1 MAPGSF
7 PKYPTLRKRI
17 ALELFRLIK
26 RNESKTHKLHT
37 LFWECT
43 LRCNVACR
51 HCGSDCRVS
60 SQQKDMPREDFLRVI
75 DEILPH
81 VDPHRLLV
89 IFTGGEALLRDDLAL
104 CGQELNRRE
113 FPWGVVS
120 NGYLMT
126 ASRLQELVAA
136 GMHTATISL
145 DGFEQAH
152 NWLRRNPR
160 SFERALNA
168 IRLLGRYP
176 EVTWDVVTC
185 VNQHNIGDL
194 NLFKEFLIEN
204 GVQRWRLF
212 TIFPVGRAATHAGLQ
227 LDNVQFTH
235 LLEFIRECRKEGR
248 IHTSYGCEGFLGNY
262 EYEVRD
268 QFFLCH
274 AGIHVASVLADGA
287 ISGCPSIRANFHQ
300 GNIYKDSFWDVWQNR
315 FQSYRDRKWAH
326 EGECADCEMFRYCEG
341 HGMHLRDDQGK
352 LLVCHDKRLL

>member
-1 MAPGSF
+1 MATKSF

-37 LFWECT
+37 LF
-43 LRCNVACR
+43 
-51 HCGSDCRVS
+51 
-60 SQQKDMPREDFLRVI
+60 LRVI

-81 VDPHRLLV
+81 VNPHRLLV
-89 IFTGGEALLRDDLAL
+89 IFTGGEALLRDDLVL

-204 GVQRWRLF
+204 GVRRWRL
-212 TIFPVGRAATHAGLQ
+212 IYPSA
-227 LDNVQFTH
+227 
-235 LLEFIRECRKEGR
+235 R
-248 IHTSYGCEGFLGNY
+248 IHPGKPKRGT
-262 EYEVRD
+262 D
-268 QFFLCH
+268 
-274 AGIHVASVLADGA
+274 
-287 ISGCPSIRANFHQ
+287 P
-300 GNIYKDSFWDVWQNR
+300 
-315 FQSYRDRKWAH
+315 H
-326 EGECADCEMFRYCEG
+326 ELW
-341 HGMHLRDDQGK
+341 LRG
-352 LLVCHDKRLL
+352 LFG

>member
-1 MAPGSF
+1 MATKSF

-89 IFTGGEALLRDDLAL
+89 IFTGGEALLRNDLAL

-185 VNQHNIGDL
+185 VNMRDYSSTTS
-194 NLFKEFLIEN
+194 NLPICSNSSGKAEKRDGSTRVMAARAFWVTTN
-204 GVQRWRLF
+204 TRYA
-212 TIFPVGRAATHAGLQ
+212 TNSSYATPVFMSHRCWPMALSQVAPASGPT
-227 LDNVQFTH
+227 
-235 LLEFIRECRKEGR
+235 FIKV
-248 IHTSYGCEGFLGNY
+248 T
-262 EYEVRD
+262 
-268 QFFLCH
+268 
-274 AGIHVASVLADGA
+274 
-287 ISGCPSIRANFHQ
+287 SIRTHSGMFGKTVSNLTVTGNGRMKANARIARCSDTAR
-300 GNIYKDSFWDVWQNR
+300 GT
-315 FQSYRDRKWAH
+315 A
-326 EGECADCEMFRYCEG
+326 CT
-341 HGMHLRDDQGK
+341 
-352 LLVCHDKRLL
+352 

>member
-1 MAPGSF
+1 MATKSF
-7 PKYPTLRKRI
+7 SKFPTFRKRI

-204 GVQRWRLF
+204 GVGDPCGPTTRQRP
-212 TIFPVGRAATHAGLQ
+212 IYPSA
-227 LDNVQFTH
+227 
-235 LLEFIRECRKEGR
+235 R
-248 IHTSYGCEGFLGNY
+248 IHPGMPKRGTDPHELWLRGIFGQLRIRGTRPVLPMSCRYSCRLGTG
-262 EYEVRD
+262 RRRHLGLP
-268 QFFLCH
+268 QHPGQL
-274 AGIHVASVLADGA
+274 S
-287 ISGCPSIRANFHQ
+287 SG
-300 GNIYKDSFWDVWQNR
+300 K
-315 FQSYRDRKWAH
+315 
-326 EGECADCEMFRYCEG
+326 
-341 HGMHLRDDQGK
+341 HL
-352 LLVCHDKRLL
+352 